1 MIGMLTSGKLIRQM
15 PLITEQKNL
24 IVRLLNKNVFEYLLT
39 VGCPIT
45 TMSEFALFNTTCP

>member
-1 MIGMLTSGKLIRQM
+1 MLTSGKLIRQM